1 MHGIDVVEELG
12 SERYVKKFEVD
23 GGDEV
28 FYSLVVL
35 VGPFWKVGI
44 CLTDLLLEVLR

>member
-1 MHGIDVVEELG
+1 VHGFDVVEELG

-35 VGPFWKVGI
+35 VGPVGKVGI
-44 CLTDLLLEVLR
+44 WMW